1 MNLLEKLVEI
11 EGKYGMAG
19 TIFGIVVIVTCIILS
34 LCAINLII
42 KFNFEVIDWVLRN
55 IWGITLY

>member
-1 MNLLEKLVEI
+1 MSLLEKLAEI

-19 TIFGIVVIVTCIILS
+19 TIFGIVIIVTCIILS

>member
-1 MNLLEKLVEI
+1 MSLLEKLAEI

-55 IWGITLY
+55 IWGIKLY

>member
-1 MNLLEKLVEI
+1 MSLLEKLAEL

-19 TIFGIVVIVTCIILS
+19 TIFGIVIIVTCIILS

-55 IWGITLY
+55 IWGIKLY

>member
-19 TIFGIVVIVTCIILS
+19 TIFGIVIIVTCIILS

>member
-1 MNLLEKLVEI
+1 MSLLEKLAEI

-19 TIFGIVVIVTCIILS
+19 TIFGIVVIATCIILS

>member
-1 MNLLEKLVEI
+1 MSLLEKLAEI

-19 TIFGIVVIVTCIILS
+19 TIFGIVIIVTCIILS

-55 IWGITLY
+55 IWGIKLY

>member
-1 MNLLEKLVEI
+1 MSLLDKLVEI

-19 TIFGIVVIVTCIILS
+19 TIFGIVIIVTCMALS
-34 LCAINLII
+34 LCAVNLII
-42 KFNFEVIDWVLRN
+42 KFNFEVIDWVCRN

>member
-1 MNLLEKLVEI
+1 MSLLEKLAEI

-19 TIFGIVVIVTCIILS
+19 TIFGIVIIVTCIILS
-34 LCAINLII
+34 LCTINLII

-55 IWGITLY
+55 IWGIKLY

>member
-1 MNLLEKLVEI
+1 MSLLEKLAEI

-19 TIFGIVVIVTCIILS
+19 TIFGMVIIVTCIILS

-55 IWGITLY
+55 IWGIKLY